1 MWNTGYEIMTLATIV
16 TLLMS
21 APAFYRDKYRVHSFV
36 EISLLSDYLFN
47 IGTPLL
53 DAYVLQT

>member
-1 MWNTGYEIMTLATIV
+1 MTLATIV